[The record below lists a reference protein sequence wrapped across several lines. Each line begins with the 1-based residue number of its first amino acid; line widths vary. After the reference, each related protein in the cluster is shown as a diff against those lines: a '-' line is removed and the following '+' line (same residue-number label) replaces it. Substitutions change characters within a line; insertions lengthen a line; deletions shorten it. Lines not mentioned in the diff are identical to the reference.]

1 MSRVLPALT
10 ALIVASAGHGQH
22 AWVVDTT
29 FHTDIEW
36 RTISD
41 IEFMP
46 DGLLLS
52 GEMKFE
58 NDLGLYG
65 TALLGAAGLRVG
77 DFQQGAGGGSI
88 GLWAD
93 RYYIGIGAGVKRKYY
108 DGTADWSY
116 SSESIFISSVHAGKF
131 HTYPDGKVLMTGGH
145 DLWSLEDTTFLGP
158 NFCLVRLD
166 TTGALDTTFQHRR
179 CQSGITKVIHP
190 LEDGK
195 FILSGSQNVYDDQFV
210 GHVLRVNPDGS
221 VDSTFHTTIDYG
233 YATDFFSYPDG
244 RILCSGWFHTPEL
257 PGDTV
262 QLLRLLPDGS
272 LDHSFNYDLHF
283 LRFPSVTTPPAVVQG
298 MHALDSATL
307 LIGGS
312 FTTLNGEW
320 VGGIVVIDTAGNVL
334 QDYFPGMGCDSLI
347 SPPNILS
354 LGLRDFKVAPDGSLY
369 AYGFFDGFDDGYTYD
384 SNQRLIVKL
393 KSVELGMPHTAPVSA
408 AFHLYPNPG
417 EDYVLLA
424 LAEPVSNMMV
434 SIRDSQGR
442 LKLSTTL
449 LPNPVRCD
457 TRNWPSGVF
466 FIEAT
471 TPQGVRF
478 MRKWIKP

>member
-1 MSRVLPALT
+1 
-10 ALIVASAGHGQH
+10 
-22 AWVVDTT
+22 
-29 FHTDIEW
+29 
-36 RTISD
+36 
-41 IEFMP
+41 
-46 DGLLLS
+46 
-52 GEMKFE
+52 
-58 NDLGLYG
+58 
-65 TALLGAAGLRVG
+65 
-77 DFQQGAGGGSI
+77 
-88 GLWAD
+88 
-93 RYYIGIGAGVKRKYY
+93 
-108 DGTADWSY
+108 
-116 SSESIFISSVHAGKF
+116 
-131 HTYPDGKVLMTGGH
+131 
-145 DLWSLEDTTFLGP
+145 
-158 NFCLVRLD
+158 
-166 TTGALDTTFQHRR
+166 
-179 CQSGITKVIHP
+179 
-190 LEDGK
+190 
-195 FILSGSQNVYDDQFV
+195 
-210 GHVLRVNPDGS
+210 
-221 VDSTFHTTIDYG
+221 
-233 YATDFFSYPDG
+233 
-244 RILCSGWFHTPEL
+244 
-257 PGDTV
+257 
-262 QLLRLLPDGS
+262 
-272 LDHSFNYDLHF
+272 
-283 LRFPSVTTPPAVVQG
+283 
-298 MHALDSATL
+298 
-307 LIGGS
+307 
-312 FTTLNGEW
+312 
-320 VGGIVVIDTAGNVL
+320 VVIDTAGNVL